1 MAIRKLEMHG
11 AGAMIVPGGRGKR
24 KRENRKPDAQR
35 VEAEPWRRDGYGHSY
50 RRARQLVIER
60 QKGRC
65 AVTGK
70 VVAEKAGGTWRI
82 VEPGAGVHH
91 RVALSE
97 GGTDDPSNL
106 VLLSASAHAAVDAE
120 RRRRAGDV

>member
-1 MAIRKLEMHG
+1 MVIKRLEMHG
-11 AGAMIVPGGRGKR
+11 AGARIVQGGRGKR
-24 KRENRKPDAQR
+24 KRENRKPDSERAA
-35 VEAEPWRRDGYGHSY
+35 AEPWRRGGYGHGY
-50 RRARQLVIER
+50 RKSRQLVMER

-70 VVAEKAGGTWRI
+70 VVAEKRGGTWRI

-91 RVALSE
+91 KVALSE
-97 GGTDDPSNL
+97 GGTEEPSNL
-106 VLLSASAHAAVDAE
+106 VLLSASAHALVDAE